1 MEFAFLG
8 NAIIFQSHV
17 TTFVPQKDWRNVSD
31 RIKESINLAASPIGI
46 ALIPSA
52 KGLLDHTNVRLLT
65 RTAPCH
71 MAALARYYRQE
82 GVVGA
87 SSEGI
92 KCILGL
98 SCLGLAKTPTR
109 VKEGGLNQRFTSG
122 SEAARN
128 LNRSIRM
135 LGDSGKRYD
144 AVIMS
149 PLDLIPLSPQAIAL
163 YVTPAQALR
172 LVLALAYKEGEAIP
186 TSITGQGSLCAAV
199 AKVVDEGSIVLDIP
213 CVGDRA
219 YGFVQEHEM
228 IVAFPAEKSD
238 ELIDGLRST
247 EDAAQHP
254 FKPFL
259 NWPVILWPEFEPRS
273 SDLD

>member
-1 MEFAFLG
+1 
-8 NAIIFQSHV
+8 
-17 TTFVPQKDWRNVSD
+17 VPQKDWRSVSD
-31 RIKESINLAASPIGI
+31 KIRESINLAASPIGI

-52 KGLLDHTNVRLLT
+52 KGLLDYPNVRLLT

-71 MAALARYYRQE
+71 MAAIARYYRQD

-87 SSEGI
+87 SIE
-92 KCILGL
+92 
-98 SCLGLAKTPTR
+98 
-109 VKEGGLNQRFTSG
+109 
-122 SEAARN
+122 
-128 LNRSIRM
+128 M
-135 LGDSGKRYD
+135 LGNSGKRYD

-149 PLDLIPLSPQAIAL
+149 PLDLMPLSPQAIVL
-163 YVTPAQALR
+163 YVNPAQALR
-172 LVLALAYKEGEAIP
+172 LVLALAYEKGEAIP

-273 SDLD
+273 SDFD